1 MRDSWGRMPLRPAG
15 PDGPCQVLPPVH
27 LKLTHVKAVEDVSK
41 YLLGVDQG
49 LTQRDRIAGDYAVSG
64 AELRFML
71 ASISTVC
78 ASIQS
83 AARGKSHWER
93 IITFSHA
100 SASSRY
106 VAQWEY

>member
-1 MRDSWGRMPLRPAG
+1 
-15 PDGPCQVLPPVH
+15 
-27 LKLTHVKAVEDVSK
+27 LTHVKAVEDVSK

-49 LTQRDRIAGDYAVSG
+49 LTQRDRIAGDYVVSG
-64 AELRFML
+64 AELRFIRGQHFMGVCL
-71 ASISTVC
+71 DQLGCSRSI
-78 ASIQS
+78 
-83 AARGKSHWER
+83 HWER